1 MFQTVDNQHRI
12 VIRFPPACIVG
23 YHWLRFAAGLVPQ
36 NNHQTSYNLPGKTK
50 GNDCAEYQHCTEK
63 VEGKLGEAHKSD
75 GGLRTSADFSY
86 LCRANQH

>member
-36 NNHQTSYNLPGKTK
+36 NNHQTSYNLPGKT
-50 GNDCAEYQHCTEK
+50 
-63 VEGKLGEAHKSD
+63 
-75 GGLRTSADFSY
+75 RIR
-86 LCRANQH
+86 LC